1 MIQTNLETH
10 FKMFYFI
17 KKKFIMYKTQ
27 VYRRAA
33 LITKKKKMRL
43 VTAFYCWNVCDAH
56 SVIISINSLN
66 FAG

>member
-1 MIQTNLETH
+1 
-10 FKMFYFI
+10 MFYFI

>member
-1 MIQTNLETH
+1 
-10 FKMFYFI
+10 MFYFI

-33 LITKKKKMRL
+33 LITKKKMRL